1 MTDNEFEDKFLTHRK
16 AAINFF
22 KSKYSLTSD
31 EAEDMV
37 QNAYLKIYKR
47 FKDQNVNCEYPK
59 KYLFDTIKNCIYE
72 HKTRKKHVQNEECFS
87 EINVEFVDTFIDL
100 ISEIDYENTPQN
112 TLEKIIVSDELRHL
126 ISQLS
131 TDTLEAF
138 KLYYYDDLQA
148 NEVAVILN
156 LPLNTLK
163 TRLFRGR
170 QKLRSLIKEDMLVS
184 TP

>member
-1 MTDNEFEDKFLTHRK
+1 MTDNEFEDKFLIHRK
-16 AAINFF
+16 AATNFF
-22 KSKYSLTSD
+22 KIKYKLTID

-47 FKDQNVNCEYPK
+47 FKDQNVGCEYPK

-72 HKTRKKHVQNEECFS
+72 HKTRKKYVQHEEAFS
-87 EINVEFVDTFIDL
+87 EINVNYVDTFIDL
-100 ISEIDYENTPQN
+100 VSDIDFENVPHN
-112 TLEKIIVSDELRHL
+112 NLEKSIVSVELKQL
-126 ISQLS
+126 IEQLS
-131 TDTLEAF
+131 PDTLEAF
-138 KLYYYDDLQA
+138 KLYYYDDMQA
-148 NEVAVILN
+148 NEVAELLN